1 MYPLN
6 IVGTVTAGGKPLRTA
21 QLQYLQQQTLA
32 RKMNVFHH
40 QPQQSQQLQQQA
52 AAQGTGAG
60 AASPVG
66 VAKVP
71 VSVATIQVTGPQQRS
86 QITAQVIANFTRTV
100 S

>member
-21 QLQYLQQQTLA
+21 QLQYLQQQTMA
-32 RKMNVFHH
+32 RKLNVFHH

-52 AAQGTGAG
+52 AAQGAG
-60 AASPVG
+60 
-66 VAKVP
+66 AKVP
-71 VSVATIQVTGPQQRS
+71 VSVATIQVTGPQQKS
-86 QITAQVIANFTRTV
+86 QMTAQVIANFTRTV